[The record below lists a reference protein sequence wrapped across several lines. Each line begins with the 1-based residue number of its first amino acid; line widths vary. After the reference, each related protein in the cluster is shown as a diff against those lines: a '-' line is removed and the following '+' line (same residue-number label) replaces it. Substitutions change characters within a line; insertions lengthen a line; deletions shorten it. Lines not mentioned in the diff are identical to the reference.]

1 MEAKDL
7 KNLTKDCQRVIKD
20 HLKKEKM
27 SVNALAKSAKVHP
40 TQLHLFIKGE
50 RGLNL
55 TTMQKLADV
64 ISNYTDQQV
73 GYNALN
79 LQ

>member
-7 KNLTKDCQRVIKD
+7 KNLTKDCQRVIKE
-20 HLKKEKM
+20 HLKREGM

-64 ISNYTDQQV
+64 ISN
-73 GYNALN
+73 AKH
-79 LQ
+79 

>member
-1 MEAKDL
+1 MKIQAKDL
-7 KNLTKDCQRVIKD
+7 KNLTKDCQRVIKEY
-20 HLKKEKM
+20 LKSEKM

-55 TTMQKLADV
+55 TTMQKIADV
-64 ISNYTDQQV
+64 ISE
-73 GYNALN
+73 A
-79 LQ
+79 

>member
-7 KNLTKDCQRVIKD
+7 KNLTADCQRLIKEY
-20 HLKKEKM
+20 LKREQI
-27 SVNALAKSAKVHP
+27 SVHALGKLAKVHP

-55 TTMQKLADV
+55 TTMQRVANV
-64 ISNYTDQQV
+64 ICNEKS
-73 GYNALN
+73 
-79 LQ
+79 

>member
-1 MEAKDL
+1 MKIQAKDL
-7 KNLTKDCQRVIKD
+7 KNLTKDCQRVIKEY
-20 HLKKEKM
+20 LKSEKM

-55 TTMQKLADV
+55 TTMQKIADV
-64 ISNYTDQQV
+64 ISN
-73 GYNALN
+73 AKP
-79 LQ
+79 